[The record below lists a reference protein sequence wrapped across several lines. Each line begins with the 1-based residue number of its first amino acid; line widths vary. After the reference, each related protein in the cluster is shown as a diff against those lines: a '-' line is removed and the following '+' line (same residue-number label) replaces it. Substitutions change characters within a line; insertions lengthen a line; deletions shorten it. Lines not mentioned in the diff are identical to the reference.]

1 MAGLDKA
8 LAGATRWIGANLLI
22 DTVRIRATATAEP
35 VLNPDTGQV
44 TYPPGPVLYEG
55 PGAVVPFSM
64 AIGRS
69 ATTEQARPWIQQNR
83 SAYVLLTPLDA
94 PIPPEGALVDLT
106 AVHDPDRASLLG
118 RTWLTA
124 DRGQASTVEV
134 VRRTALDQTPSPKAA
149 P

>member
-8 LAGATRWIGANLLI
+8 LAGATRWIGTNLLI
-22 DTVRIRATATAEP
+22 DTVRIRAAATTEA
-35 VLNPDTGQV
+35 VLNPDTGHV
-44 TYPPGPVLYEG
+44 EYPPGPVLYEG

-69 ATTEQARPWIQQNR
+69 ATTEQSRPWIQQNR

-94 PIPPEGALVDLT
+94 PIPPEGALVDVT
-106 AVHDPDRASLLG
+106 AVHDPANASLLG
-118 RTWLTA
+118 RTWLAA

-134 VRRTALDQTPSPKAA
+134 VRRTALDQNRAPTP
-149 P
+149 